1 MLVQARFQAHVQARA
16 RAPFQAQ
23 FQAQF
28 QGFTLVEVLVALFVL
43 AVGIVGAAAAQLGA
57 ERTRQQSAL
66 LSEAA
71 QLAAS
76 LAARMQANRAM
87 ASLPDGANPYLAL
100 SYDAADG
107 PPAAA
112 PVCFGSPC
120 TPDQLAEFDLHEIR
134 QAVHARFP
142 RGRIAVC
149 RDSAPWDAAAR
160 RLRWRCDGNPE
171 ALPVVKLGWQGSAD
185 APGYVG
191 VLR

>member
-1 MLVQARFQAHVQARA
+1 MQGKER
-16 RAPFQAQ
+16 
-23 FQAQF
+23 
-28 QGFTLVEVLVALFVL
+28 GFTLVEVLVALFVL
-43 AVGIVGAAAAQLGA
+43 AVGIVGAGATQLAA

-66 LSEAA
+66 MSEAA

-76 LAARMQANRAM
+76 LAARVQVNPAVAG
-87 ASLPDGANPYLAL
+87 LPDGANPYLAF

-107 PPAAA
+107 PPVVGAVCFAAA
-112 PVCFGSPC
+112 C
-120 TPDQLAEFDLHEIR
+120 TPAQLAEFDLHEIR

-149 RDSAPWDAAAR
+149 RDGAPWDVVHR
-160 RLRWRCDGNPE
+160 RFRWSCDGDAG
-171 ALPVVKLGWQGSAD
+171 ALPVVKLGWQGTGD